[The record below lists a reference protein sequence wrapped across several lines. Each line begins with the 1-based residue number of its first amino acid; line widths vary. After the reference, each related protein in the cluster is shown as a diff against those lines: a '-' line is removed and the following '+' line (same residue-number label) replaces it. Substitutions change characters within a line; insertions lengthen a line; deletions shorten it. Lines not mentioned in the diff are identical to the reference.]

1 MIYRNGK
8 HVPYIYKSAE
18 SKRVADIMTEA
29 LRAIDWTEHLKWLN
43 ETPQFTVTQNYVFKT
58 GISRRDTGNCE
69 KLISDVFVKFI
80 KNELGIDSFDDS
92 KFTDLNLYKSI
103 IPDSDREYICVS
115 IKPSS
120 FNTRFDIVPR
130 PENILYQFK
139 LEEIY
144 NIKEIKK
151 LHKEKDLRFKFQ
163 SGETNFRKA
172 DHYNT
177 EVIILDPH
185 LPDFP
190 ERLIELMRK
199 ISELGEIN
207 FVIPVFL
214 SPFCG
219 FDTLK
224 ESKNTIPI
232 ILPENGNVI
241 KEVLNSL

>member
-1 MIYRNGK
+1 M
-8 HVPYIYKSAE
+8 
-18 SKRVADIMTEA
+18 
-29 LRAIDWTEHLKWLN
+29 
-43 ETPQFTVTQNYVFKT
+43 
-58 GISRRDTGNCE
+58 
-69 KLISDVFVKFI
+69 
-80 KNELGIDSFDDS
+80 
-92 KFTDLNLYKSI
+92 
-103 IPDSDREYICVS
+103 
-115 IKPSS
+115 
-120 FNTRFDIVPR
+120 
-130 PENILYQFK
+130 
-139 LEEIY
+139 
-144 NIKEIKK
+144 
-151 LHKEKDLRFKFQ
+151 
-163 SGETNFRKA
+163 
-172 DHYNT
+172 
-177 EVIILDPH
+177 IILDPH